1 MTHDEALD
9 IFAGSLRRVAP
20 EVDLAS
26 VDREAPMLDEL
37 ELDSMDFLSLVTE
50 LHERSGLQIPESD
63 YELLE
68 SVDAVVRY
76 LTGTGEAGAARS
88 TS

>member
-26 VDREAPMLDEL
+26 VDRDAPMLDEL

-50 LHERSGLQIPESD
+50 LHERTGLGIPESD
-63 YELLE
+63 YELLS

-76 LTGTGEAGAARS
+76 LTEGSERCDDKAE
-88 TS
+88 